1 MSSLADRISHLPL
14 RMLAR
19 FVRWS
24 EMDNSLDQRLETIV
38 PRNPS
43 EPAPLSYAQERLWFL
58 EQLQPGNSAYNL
70 PVVLPYGDPL
80 DGAVLERALNAI
92 VARHEALRTSF
103 VMSGGVPVQRVASHL
118 AVPIEE
124 IDLRGEADAEAA
136 SYRLLA
142 EEMARPFDL
151 QRGPLVRAR
160 LIRRRPGDA
169 LFVVNMHHI
178 VSDGWSLGVFMRELQ
193 ALYAAF
199 LQNRPS
205 PLEELRIQYADFAVW
220 QREWLQGDMLAQHL
234 GYWRDQLAGRPPL
247 LDLPCDRPRPVM
259 ESYRGAV
266 QMFTVGPRVTEK
278 LRELARE
285 RQATLFM
292 VLLAVFKAL
301 LARLSG
307 LHDIVVG
314 SPIANRNRAELEA
327 LIGFF
332 VNMLALRT
340 QVSDELS
347 VAELIDRVREVT
359 LGAYEH
365 QDLPFE
371 KLVAE
376 LHPRRSLSHSPIYQV
391 AFVLQNT
398 PDAGSAD
405 AAVEIAEPAWDRDPP
420 HSVGTSK
427 FDLTLSLAER
437 GRILVGSCEYRTDL
451 FGHRTIGRLLRR
463 YLRMLEAAAADAT
476 TPLWQL
482 PLLLPEETQPT
493 RRAASAIEP
502 RLIEAMAP
510 FGGDRTALA
519 LAARA
524 AATAM
529 KLERRS
535 LLAVLDDGDV
545 SLRRLGQTAAL
556 AASADVALV
565 DAARLATMR
574 SSRVPSHVL
583 VRPERLAKLTTEDV
597 PQEAILVIVGL
608 PCFAAAL
615 ERWKERRIIGLW
627 GTGPLPCCATL
638 SFEAPEAVIG
648 EALAGCAIEVLDARM
663 RRQAVD
669 VWGTIHVGGAMA
681 GQPSAAL
688 GEALV
693 SDPFAP
699 GGWLYRTGLTGR
711 RRADGRIELI
721 GAEERLVALQGMR
734 GDPQRLETLLRQHPA
749 LQEATV
755 WVQDQGE
762 ERWLAA
768 SVVPQ
773 AGRRIGEEELLAYAS
788 ERLPAGLVPR
798 RIQVSDKL
806 PLAFALAEPEEADK
820 PSNAVEAVIARIWA
834 EVLKRPQLDV
844 NANFFDRGGNSV
856 TSVQVISRIRETFHI
871 DLQLH
876 RLFEAPTIAEL
887 AKAVQAAGAGI
898 SETDD
903 ASADSA
909 GAGEPEP
916 LHFGRI
922 RRAPPGPRRS
932 RAPLSYAQERLW
944 FLDQFQPASTVYNM
958 LVMVPLGTL
967 VDAKLI
973 RRTLTEITRRH
984 EILRTTFPSVAGLGQ
999 QIIGPVQT
1007 VALPVV
1013 DVTHLPVNE
1022 REAEAERLVIEDLQ
1036 KPFDLA
1042 RRPPL
1047 RARLI
1052 RAGEAGSYLSIII
1065 HHIAFDGW
1073 SFGILTRE
1081 FWAIY
1086 NAFREGGNS
1095 PLDELPVQYAD
1106 FARWQRRW
1114 LSGSLLE
1121 SHMSYWRRQ
1130 LDNVPEL
1137 LNLPTDH
1144 PRPAIET
1151 HRGGSRWFS
1160 LPQPL
1165 GDSLRALAR
1174 QANTTLFCVLLAAF
1188 NVLLM
1193 RLSGQ
1198 EDIVVG
1204 SPIANRT
1211 QVETEA
1217 LVGFFANTM
1226 VLRNNLSGNPTFS
1239 ELVTSGHRVL
1249 MEAAEHQ
1256 DVPFEKIVQE
1266 LHPARGLNHNPLFQV
1281 MLVLQN
1287 MPGTE
1292 ESLRD
1297 YAEAWQRM
1305 EPTQP
1310 DLTTTPSVGTSK
1322 FDLTLTL
1329 IETGVGLTGGIEYS
1343 AELFEPKTID
1353 RMIQQLRALLEHAAA
1368 DPHCRIWQLQILTA
1382 AEQASLAAASR
1393 GSATANSPYATVVEW
1408 VAAQARS
1415 TPEQPA
1421 IITADRVI
1429 DYAELNHSAN
1439 RLARHL
1445 AHLGVARDDHVAIS
1459 MPRSPEMLIAVLAVL
1474 KAGAAY
1480 VPIDPSYPAARR
1492 AFMLSDS
1499 RASLL
1504 IRQAGASDPA
1514 GATPVFELAAG
1525 DAARLEES
1533 RRDLRIRP
1541 SPESKAYI
1549 IYTSGSTGRPKGVI
1563 MPHRAMA
1570 NLIQWQNAN
1579 TGCLA
1584 GTRTLQSSSLSFDVS
1599 FQEIFSTWTSGG
1611 ALVLVDDAVRADPNQ
1626 LLDRLRAHQVQRLFL
1641 PYVALQQLAE
1651 ASRMGHGALPPLREI
1666 ITAGEQLRITLAIV
1680 QLFERLGDCALRNQY
1695 GPTETHVVT
1704 EHVLAGPPRS
1714 WPPLPPIGAPIA
1726 NVAVHVLD
1734 RFRQVVPI
1742 GVMGELY
1749 ASGACVASGYLD
1761 RDEQTAERFL
1771 PDPWSGHE
1779 DAKMYRTGDLARRL
1793 ADGSIEFHGRN
1804 DHQIKIRGYRIE
1816 PGEIELVLTDIDN
1829 VVEAAVVVVGGS
1841 ADTKRLVAFIVTDPP
1856 MSETGR
1862 IRDRLV
1868 ARLPEHM
1875 IPATIIC
1882 IDRLPLTPSGKL
1894 DREALMRA
1902 PMAGNREDDDREA
1915 AATPLEQMLAAY
1927 WSELLGLEQVGV
1939 DDDFFRLGG
1948 HSLMA
1953 TRIIARVYSELGL
1966 RVPVRS
1972 LFSAPTVR
1980 QFASTIVEQIA
1991 ERIKAAQSEVLMTK
2005 LEESLLRHAS

>member
-1 MSSLADRISHLPL
+1 MPPQKKRALLT
-14 RMLAR
+14 
-19 FVRWS
+19 
-24 EMDNSLDQRLETIV
+24 RLLLERAGPIRT
-38 PRNPS
+38 S
-43 EPAPLSYAQERLWFL
+43 PLSYAQERLWFL

-70 PVVLPYGDPL
+70 PVVLPFGDPL

-103 VMSGGVPVQRVASHL
+103 VMSGGVPVQRVAPHL
-118 AVPIEE
+118 AIPIEE
-124 IDLRGEADAEAA
+124 IDLRGQADAQDVA
-136 SYRLLA
+136 YRLLA

-151 QRGPLVRAR
+151 QRGPLVRAK
-160 LIRRRPGDA
+160 LIRRAAGDA

-199 LQNRPS
+199 ASNRPA
-205 PLEELRIQYADFAVW
+205 PLEELRIQYADFALW
-220 QREWLQGDMLAQHL
+220 QREWLQGDMLSQHL
-234 GYWRDQLAGRPPL
+234 SYWRDQLAGSPPL

-266 QMFTVGPRVTEK
+266 QMFTVEPRVTEK

-301 LARLSG
+301 LARISG

-340 QVSDELS
+340 QVSAELS

-376 LHPRRSLSHSPIYQV
+376 LHPRRSLSHSPIYQL

-398 PDAGSAD
+398 PDAGSAE
-405 AAVEIAEPAWDRDPP
+405 AAIEIAEPAWDRDPP

-437 GRILVGSCEYRTDL
+437 GGILVGSCEYRTDL
-451 FGHRTIGRLLRR
+451 FAHRSIGRLLRR
-463 YLRMLEAAAADAT
+463 YLRMLDAAARDAT

-482 PLLLPEETQPT
+482 PLLLPEETPPA

-502 RLIEAMAP
+502 QLIEAMAP
-510 FGGDRTALA
+510 FGGDRAALA
-519 LAARA
+519 VAARA
-524 AATAM
+524 AAAAM
-529 KLERRS
+529 KLERHS
-535 LLAVLDDGDV
+535 LLAVLDGDDEN
-545 SLRRLGQTAAL
+545 LRRLGQSAAL
-556 AASADVALV
+556 AAGADVALV
-565 DAARLATMR
+565 DAAGLATMR
-574 SSRVPSHVL
+574 SSHVPSHVPSHVL
-583 VRPERLAKLTTEDV
+583 LRPETLAKLKTEDMPPKAV
-597 PQEAILVIVGL
+597 LVIVGL
-608 PCFAAAL
+608 PCFTAPL
-615 ERWKERRIIGLW
+615 ERWKAWRIIGLW
-627 GTGPLPCCATL
+627 GAGPLPCCATL

-669 VWGTIHVGGAMA
+669 VWGTIHIGGAMV
-681 GQPSAAL
+681 GQPNAAM
-688 GEALV
+688 GAALV

-699 GGWLYRTGLTGR
+699 GGWLYPTGLLGR

-721 GAEERLVALQGMR
+721 GAEQRLVFLQGMR
-734 GDPQRLETLLRQHPA
+734 GDPQRLDALLRQHPA
-749 LQEATV
+749 LQDAVV

-798 RIQVSDKL
+798 RIQLADKL
-806 PLAFALAEPEEADK
+806 PLTFALAEPEQADK
-820 PSNAVEAVIARIWA
+820 PGSPVEAVIARIWA

-887 AKAVQAAGAGI
+887 AKAVEAAGAGI
-898 SETDD
+898 SEADD
-903 ASADSA
+903 APMDSA
-909 GAGEPEP
+909 GASEPEP

-944 FLDQFQPASTVYNM
+944 FLDQFQPSSTVYNM
-958 LVMVPLGTL
+958 LVMVPLGASA
-967 VDAKLI
+967 DAKLI

-984 EILRTTFPSVAGLGQ
+984 EILRTTFPSIAGLAQ

-1013 DVTHLPVNE
+1013 DTTHLPVNE

-1052 RAGEAGSYLSIII
+1052 RAGEAGSWLTIII

-1086 NAFREGGNS
+1086 NAFKQGANS

-1121 SHMSYWRRQ
+1121 SHMSYWRQQ
-1130 LDNVPEL
+1130 LKNAPEL
-1137 LNLPTDH
+1137 LHLPTDH

-1165 GDSLRALAR
+1165 GDSLRGLAR

-1198 EDIVVG
+1198 EDIIVG

-1211 QVETEA
+1211 QIETEG
-1217 LVGFFANTM
+1217 LVGFFANTL
-1226 VLRNNLSGNPTFS
+1226 VLRTNLSDNPTFF
-1239 ELVTSGHRVL
+1239 ELVTSVHRVL
-1249 MEAAEHQ
+1249 MEATEHQ

-1266 LHPARGLNHNPLFQV
+1266 LQPARSLNRNPLFQV

-1287 MPGTE
+1287 MPGSE
-1292 ESLRD
+1292 DNLRD
-1297 YAEAWQRM
+1297 YAEAWQHM

-1310 DLTTTPSVGTSK
+1310 DPTTTLSVGTSK

-1329 IETGVGLTGGIEYS
+1329 IETGAGLTGGIEYS
-1343 AELFEPKTID
+1343 AELFEPDTIE
-1353 RMIQQLRALLEHAAA
+1353 RMIQQLRVLLEHAAA
-1368 DPHCRIWQLQILTA
+1368 DPHCRVWQLQIMTA
-1382 AEQASLAAASR
+1382 AEQASLVAPSHSSAS
-1393 GSATANSPYATVVEW
+1393 AKPPYATVVDW
-1408 VAAQARS
+1408 VVAQARS
-1415 TPEQPA
+1415 RPEQPA
-1421 IITADRVI
+1421 IIAADRVI
-1429 DYAELNHSAN
+1429 DYAELNQSAN
-1439 RLARHL
+1439 RLARRL
-1445 AHLGVARDDHVAIS
+1445 AHLGVANGQHVAIS
-1459 MPRSPEMLIAVLAVL
+1459 MPRGPEMLISVLAVL

-1480 VPIDPSYPAARR
+1480 VPIDPSYPVARR
-1492 AFMLSDS
+1492 AFILSDS

-1504 IRQAGASDPA
+1504 IRQPGSRDPA
-1514 GATPVFELAAG
+1514 GAPPVLELAAG
-1525 DAARLEES
+1525 DPSQLNES
-1533 RRDLRIRP
+1533 AKDLGIHP
-1541 SPESKAYI
+1541 SPDSPAYI
-1549 IYTSGSTGRPKGVI
+1549 IYTSGSTGQPKGVI
-1563 MPHRAMA
+1563 MPHRAMV
-1570 NLIQWQNAN
+1570 NLVQWQNAN
-1579 TGCLA
+1579 TGCPEGA
-1584 GTRTLQSSSLSFDVS
+1584 RTLQFSSLSFDVS

-1611 ALVLVDDAVRADPNQ
+1611 ALVVVDDAVRSDPTQ
-1626 LLDRLRAHQVQRLFL
+1626 LLDCLRAHQVQRLFL

-1651 ASRMGHGALPPLREI
+1651 ASRMSHGALPPLREI

-1680 QLFERLGDCALRNQY
+1680 QLFERLGNCSLRNQY

-1704 EHVLAGPPRS
+1704 EHILTGPPRS
-1714 WPPLPPIGAPIA
+1714 WPPLPPIGVPIT
-1726 NVAVHVLD
+1726 NVTIHVLD
-1734 RFRQVVPI
+1734 RFQRPTPI
-1742 GVMGELY
+1742 GVIGELY

-1761 RDEQTAERFL
+1761 RAEQTAERFL
-1771 PDPWSGHE
+1771 PDPFSGTR

-1793 ADGSIEFHGRN
+1793 AGGSIEFCGRN

-1816 PGEIELVLTDIDN
+1816 PGEIELALTDLKE
-1829 VVEAAVVVVGGS
+1829 VVEAVVVAVGGS
-1841 ADTKRLVAFIVTDPP
+1841 ADTKRLVAFVVTDQPV
-1856 MSETGR
+1856 SDTSQIRER
-1862 IRDRLV
+1862 IA
-1868 ARLPEHM
+1868 ARLPDHM
-1875 IPATIIC
+1875 IPATIVC
-1882 IDRLPLTPSGKL
+1882 IDQLPLTPSGKL

-1902 PMAGNREDDDREA
+1902 PMATDSGHDDCELPA
-1915 AATPLEQMLAAY
+1915 SPLERMLAAH

-1939 DDDFFRLGG
+1939 DDDFFHLGG

-1953 TRIIARVYSELGL
+1953 TRIVARVYSELSL

-1972 LFSAPTVR
+1972 LFSAPTIR
-1980 QFASTIVEQIA
+1980 QFARAIVEQIA
-1991 ERIKAAQSEVLMTK
+1991 ERIKTAQSEVLVTK
-2005 LEESLLRHAS
+2005 LQESLLRHAS

>member
-1 MSSLADRISHLPL
+1 MSSLADRIAQLPL

-24 EMDNSLDQRLETIV
+24 EMDSPLDQRLETIV

-43 EPAPLSYAQERLWFL
+43 EPAPLSYSQERLWFL

-70 PVVLPYGDPL
+70 PLVLPFGDPL
-80 DGAVLERALNAI
+80 DCAVLERALNAI
-92 VARHEALRTSF
+92 VARHEALRTTF
-103 VMSGGVPVQRVASHL
+103 VMSGGVPVQRVAPHL
-118 AVPIEE
+118 SIAIEE
-124 IDLRGEADAEAA
+124 IDLRGQADAQAA
-136 SYRLLA
+136 AYRLLA
-142 EEMARPFDL
+142 EEMSRPFEL

-160 LIRRRPGDA
+160 LIRRGPGEA

-178 VSDGWSLGVFMRELQ
+178 VSDGWSLGVFMRELE
-193 ALYAAF
+193 ALYTAF
-199 LQNRPS
+199 VQNRPS

-234 GYWRDQLAGRPPL
+234 GYWRDQLAGIPPL
-247 LDLPCDRPRPVM
+247 LDLPCDRPRPAM
-259 ESYRGAV
+259 ESYRGAA
-266 QMFTVGPRVTEK
+266 QMFTVGPRVTDK

-301 LARLSG
+301 LARTSG

-340 QVSDELS
+340 QVSAELS
-347 VAELIDRVREVT
+347 IGELIDRVREVT

-365 QDLPFE
+365 QDVPFE

-398 PDAGSAD
+398 PDAASAT
-405 AAVEIAEPAWDRDPP
+405 AAAEIAEPSWDREPA

-437 GRILVGSCEYRTDL
+437 GGLLVGSCEYRTDL

-463 YLRMLEAAAADAT
+463 YLRMLEAAVTDADR
-476 TPLWQL
+476 PLWQL
-482 PLLLPEETQPT
+482 PMLLPEETPPA
-493 RRAASAIEP
+493 RRPALPVEP
-502 RLIEAMAP
+502 GLVEAMAP

-519 LAARA
+519 VAARA
-524 AATAM
+524 AAAAM
-529 KLERRS
+529 GLGRRS
-535 LLAVLDDGDV
+535 VLAVLDGGDET
-545 SLRRLGQTAAL
+545 LRRLGQAAAL
-556 AASADVALV
+556 AAGAEVALV
-565 DAARLATMR
+565 DAARLPTMR
-574 SSRVPSHVL
+574 ASHVL
-583 VRPERLAKLTTEDV
+583 VRPEMLAKLNTEEM
-597 PQEAILVIVGL
+597 PQKAVLVILGL

-615 ERWKERRIIGLW
+615 ERWKARRIVGLW
-627 GTGPLPCCATL
+627 GVGALPCCATL
-638 SFEAPEAVIG
+638 SFEEPEAVIG
-648 EALAGCAIEVLDARM
+648 EALAGCVIEVLDERM

-669 VWGTIHVGGAMA
+669 VWGAIHVGGAVV
-681 GQPSAAL
+681 GQPGPAI

-693 SDPFAP
+693 TDPFAA
-699 GGWLYRTGLTGR
+699 GGWLYRTGLLGR
-711 RRADGRIELI
+711 RRTDGRIELI
-721 GAEERLVALQGMR
+721 GAEERLVCLQGMR
-734 GDPQRLETLLRQHPA
+734 GDPQRLEALLCQHPA
-749 LQEATV
+749 LQQAAV

-768 SVVPQ
+768 CVVPQ
-773 AGRRIGEEELLAYAS
+773 TGRKIGEEELLAYAG
-788 ERLPAGLVPR
+788 ERLPAALVPR
-798 RIQVSDKL
+798 RILVTDKL
-806 PLAFALAEPEEADK
+806 PLTFALTEPEETDK
-820 PSNAVEAVIARIWA
+820 PSNPVEAVIARIWA

-887 AKAVQAAGAGI
+887 AKAVQAAGASI
-898 SETDD
+898 SEADD
-903 ASADSA
+903 APTDSA

-944 FLDQFQPASTVYNM
+944 FLDQFQPSSTVYNM
-958 LVMVPLGTL
+958 LVMVPLGTF

-973 RRTLTEITRRH
+973 RRALTEITSRH
-984 EILRTTFPSVAGLGQ
+984 EILRTTFPSVAGLAQ

-1013 DVTHLPVNE
+1013 DVTHVPVHE
-1022 REAEAERLVIEDLQ
+1022 RHTELERLVMEDLQ

-1047 RARLI
+1047 RVRLI
-1052 RAGEAGSYLSIII
+1052 RAGEAGSYLSIVI

-1081 FWAIY
+1081 FWTIY
-1086 NAFREGGNS
+1086 NAFTEGRRP

-1130 LDNVPEL
+1130 LENAPEL

-1151 HRGGSRWFS
+1151 HRGGARWFS

-1165 GDSLRALAR
+1165 GEGLRALAR
-1174 QANTTLFCVLLAAF
+1174 QANTTFFCVLLAAF

-1217 LVGFFANTM
+1217 LVGFFANTL
-1226 VLRNNLSGNPTFS
+1226 VLRTNLSGNPTFL
-1239 ELVTSGHRVL
+1239 ELIATAHRVL

-1266 LHPARGLNHNPLFQV
+1266 LQPARSLNHNPLFQV

-1292 ESLRD
+1292 DSLRD
-1297 YAEAWQRM
+1297 YAEAFQRM
-1305 EPTQP
+1305 EPAQP
-1310 DLTTTPSVGTSK
+1310 DPTATPSVGTSK

-1329 IETGVGLTGGIEYS
+1329 IETGIGLTGGIEYS
-1343 AELFEPKTID
+1343 AELFEPETID

-1368 DPHCRIWQLQILTA
+1368 DPHCRIWHLQILTA
-1382 AEQASLAAASR
+1382 GEQASVTTASR
-1393 GSATANSPYATVVEW
+1393 GSSMVTPPYATVVDW

-1429 DYAELNHSAN
+1429 DYAELNQSAN
-1439 RLARHL
+1439 RLGRHL
-1445 AHLGVARDDHVAIS
+1445 LRLGVSKGRHVAIS
-1459 MPRSPEMLIAVLAVL
+1459 MPRSPEMLISVLAVL

-1504 IRQAGASDPA
+1504 IRQPGSADPA
-1514 GATPVFELAAG
+1514 GATPVLELAAG
-1525 DAARLEES
+1525 DAGRLKES
-1533 RRDLRIRP
+1533 AKDLRMP
-1541 SPESKAYI
+1541 LSPDSHTYI
-1549 IYTSGSTGRPKGVI
+1549 IYTSGSTGRPKGV
-1563 MPHRAMA
+1563 MMTHRAMV
-1570 NLIQWQNAN
+1570 NLIQWQNEN
-1579 TGCLA
+1579 TDCAA
-1584 GTRTLQSSSLSFDVS
+1584 GTRTLQFSSLSFDVS
-1599 FQEIFSTWTSGG
+1599 FQELFSTWTTGG
-1611 ALVLVDDAVRADPNQ
+1611 ALVLVDEAVRADPTQ
-1626 LLDRLRAHQVQRLFL
+1626 LLECLRTNQVQRLFL

-1651 ASRMGHGALPPLREI
+1651 ASRMSQGSLPHLREI

-1680 QLFERLGDCALRNQY
+1680 RLFERLGDCSLRNQY

-1704 EHVLAGPPRS
+1704 EHVLAGPARS
-1714 WPPLPPIGAPIA
+1714 WPPLPPIGVPIA

-1734 RFRQVVPI
+1734 RFQQPAPI
-1742 GVMGELY
+1742 GVIGEIY

-1761 RDEQTAERFL
+1761 REEQTAERFL
-1771 PDPWSGHE
+1771 PDPWTGSYG
-1779 DAKMYRTGDLARRL
+1779 AKMYRTGDLARRL
-1793 ADGSIEFHGRN
+1793 ADGSIEFCGRN

-1816 PGEIELVLTDIDN
+1816 PGEIELALTEIEHVL
-1829 VVEAAVVVVGGS
+1829 EAAVVVVGGS
-1841 ADTKRLVAFIVTDPP
+1841 ADTRRLVAFVVAEPP
-1856 MSETGR
+1856 MNDTGH

-1868 ARLPEHM
+1868 TRLPEHM
-1875 IPATIIC
+1875 MPATIIC
-1882 IDRLPLTPSGKL
+1882 VDGLPLTPSGKL
-1894 DREALMRA
+1894 DREALMRV
-1902 PMAGNREDDDREA
+1902 PMANNSQSEDCELP
-1915 AATPLEQMLAAY
+1915 ATPLEQMLAAY
-1927 WSELLGLEQVGV
+1927 WSDLLGLEQVGV
-1939 DDDFFRLGG
+1939 HDDFFHLGG

-1953 TRIIARVYSELGL
+1953 TRIIARVYGELGL

-1980 QFASTIVEQIA
+1980 QFARTIVEQIA
-1991 ERIKAAQSEVLMTK
+1991 ERIKAAQSEVLVTK
-2005 LEESLLRHAS
+2005 LEESLLRYA